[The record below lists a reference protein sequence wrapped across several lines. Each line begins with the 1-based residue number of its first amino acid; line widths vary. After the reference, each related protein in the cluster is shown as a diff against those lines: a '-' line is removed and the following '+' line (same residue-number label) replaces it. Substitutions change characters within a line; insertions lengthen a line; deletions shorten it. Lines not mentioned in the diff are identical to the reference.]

1 MVFNFLIQGA
11 ILPASFV
18 LGIGDFTKDLI
29 PGLQVSSQVVALI
42 ALSLVVII
50 AIMSVELGAW
60 VTIAVVIVQSSV
72 LIAVVVAAFVNPHQA
87 FMDITF
93 NPTMLK
99 DGVLVPVTLGV
110 MITTLAPAFNV
121 INGYDAVLGFSEEM
135 KGGPRVLAN
144 TVIKAAILA
153 AVLIIVP
160 LIAGVIAAPN
170 LEEFFGSNAPIVYS
184 VKQAFGPQIGALISI
199 GVIFALFN
207 TALSL
212 FMYFSRVVYATG
224 RDKVWT
230 RSINNVLAKLN
241 KHSVPAAGVVVL
253 FVPCVA
259 FLFISQLNWLLIFS
273 GTVISVVYFSSEYLE
288 F

>member
-1 MVFNFLIQGA
+1 MFNFLIQGA
-11 ILPASFV
+11 ILPVSFV

-135 KGGPRVLAN
+135 KGGS
-144 TVIKAAILA
+144 K
-153 AVLIIVP
+153 
-160 LIAGVIAAPN
+160 
-170 LEEFFGSNAPIVYS
+170 GSYEYS
-184 VKQAFGPQIGALISI
+184 
-199 GVIFALFN
+199 N
-207 TALSL
+207 
-212 FMYFSRVVYATG
+212 
-224 RDKVWT
+224 
-230 RSINNVLAKLN
+230 
-241 KHSVPAAGVVVL
+241 
-253 FVPCVA
+253 
-259 FLFISQLNWLLIFS
+259 
-273 GTVISVVYFSSEYLE
+273 
-288 F
+288 